1 MKKGSGMQ
9 EIILI
14 SMLFIMV
21 WAVSC
26 SSIKSEDPAKPEKI
40 LGIFGGMGPEATA
53 NLYQLIVERTP
64 ASTDQEHIPTLI
76 YSLPQVPDRMV
87 SIQNNDLSIISY
99 IVEGVTRLEKGGASF
114 IAIPCNTVHY
124 YFDHME
130 NAVSIPIIHM
140 IRETAEEVASK
151 YPDIK
156 TVGLLAT
163 TGTIQTGLYEKAL
176 SAKGLTVVVPDDDI
190 EKDYVMKAVYGI
202 KSGKDNKICEDL
214 LATAGDHVEEK
225 GAEAIVLGCTEIPLA
240 FNPART
246 HVPVVNATEVL
257 ADRAIAMYFNE

>member
-1 MKKGSGMQ
+1 MKKGFRME
-9 EIILI
+9 EIIFI
-14 SMLFIMV
+14 SVLFIMV
-21 WAVSC
+21 LTVNC
-26 SSIKSEDPAKPEKI
+26 GPMKSKDSVQPKKI
-40 LGIFGGMGPEATA
+40 LGIFGGMGPGATA

-140 IRETAEEVASK
+140 IRETADEVVKK

-163 TGTIQTGLYEKAL
+163 TGTISTGLYEKAL
-176 SAKGLTVVVPDDDI
+176 SAKGLKVVVPDDDI

-202 KSGKDNKICEDL
+202 KSGEENKKCEDL
-214 LATAGDHVEEK
+214 LAAAGDHVEEK
-225 GAEAIVLGCTEIPLA
+225 GAQVIVLGCTEIPLA
-240 FNPART
+240 FNPARA
-246 HVPVVNATEVL
+246 HVPVINATEVL